1 MLLPFDFDR
10 IPVDLTRVKL
20 FDFHKKKIEGLNPIT
35 IFGPSIYQT
44 IFVLQRIDSDAGNTS
59 IQQNLAPGYF
69 SFHRWDKSS
78 SSCDSLRR
86 LLTDCH
92 GKY

>member
-20 FDFHKKKIEGLNPIT
+20 FDFHEGLNPIT

-59 IQQNLAPGYF
+59 IQRVILVN
-69 SFHRWDKSS
+69 R
-78 SSCDSLRR
+78 
-86 LLTDCH
+86 
-92 GKY
+92 